1 MKKYMKNNMKNNEDI
16 YLFENGNTLSDP
28 KENWMNLMSVL
39 SMFPKI
45 FSKTWKKQII
55 SFKTT

>member
-1 MKKYMKNNMKNNEDI
+1 MKNNEDI

-28 KENWMNLMSVL
+28 KENRMNLMSVL

-45 FSKTWKKQII
+45 FSKT
-55 SFKTT
+55 